1 MKLRAK
7 VLLIAIVPVV
17 IMGLIMGIASSV
29 SITSSLEKQA
39 QSSMRATAIALRD
52 DFASYS
58 GNAYHVNEED
68 GKLYN
73 GDICISDNAE
83 VLDEIREETGIVSTL
98 IYTDVRYATS
108 TTDAQ
113 GNSLVGTKVS
123 PEVFDKVVL
132 NWEEYSAEDVQI
144 GNDKYFVIY
153 IPLSSD
159 DSITPVGMVF
169 AGYPQSKITLAATNA
184 IVIVVIVALAIAA
197 ITIAVALYAATKIS
211 TSIKGGVSALG
222 KVAEGDLTVE
232 VPEAFVKRKDESG
245 EIARSVKDLRDRLNV
260 IVQGIVDKSKQ
271 VDEAAALL
279 QTSAEATA
287 GTIEQIDHAVN
298 DISEGATSQAADT
311 TNASEKVV
319 VMGEMIEKANDG
331 LELLANVSNEM
342 EGSGT
347 SADATLKKLGEINEK
362 AKDAVEIIY
371 QQTNTTNE
379 SAKKINEAVNLITSI
394 AEETNLLSLN
404 ATIEAARAGEQGR
417 GFAVVASQIQKLAEQ
432 SNDSAQHIADIIEL
446 LISDSEK
453 AVKTMDEVKEIM
465 DKQSELVD
473 ESSQT
478 FAEVSEGINKSRKQV
493 QEISDRMEELN
504 TSRNSVTDIV
514 SNLSAIAEENAAS
527 TEETSASTTVV
538 SQSIQEISSSA
549 ADLKEIAGELSE
561 AVAVFKLSSD
571 AATA

>member
-7 VLLIAIVPVV
+7 VLLIAIIPVV

-571 AATA
+571 VATA

>member
-211 TSIKGGVSALG
+211 ASIKGGVSALG

>member
-17 IMGLIMGIASSV
+17 IMGIIMGIASSV

-58 GNAYHVNEED
+58 GNAYHVGED

-83 VLDEIREETGIVSTL
+83 VLDEIRDETGIVSTL

-108 TTDAQ
+108 TTDEQ

-132 NWEEYSAEDVQI
+132 NWQEYSAEDVKI

-169 AGYPQSKITLAATNA
+169 AGYPQSKITMAATNA

-197 ITIAVALYAATKIS
+197 LTIAVALYAATKIS
-211 TSIKGGVSALG
+211 TSIKGGVAALG

-232 VPEAFVKRKDESG
+232 VPDAFVKRKDESG
-245 EIARSVKDLRDRLNV
+245 EIARSVKNLKERLSV
-260 IVQGIVDKSKQ
+260 IVQGIVDKSKL
-271 VDEAAALL
+271 VDEAAANL

-347 SADATLKKLGEINEK
+347 SADATLKRLGEINEK

-538 SQSIQEISSSA
+538 AQSIQDISTSA

>member
-29 SITSSLEKQA
+29 SITSSLEKHA

>member
-7 VLLIAIVPVV
+7 VLLIAIIPVV